1 MFILALTHN
10 TAFPVFSTW
19 FSTRIFW
26 GRMSKPLW
34 FSGIIPRSL
43 LSCFPSSSL
52 ACLQGSCAARG
63 ERQRSRPRRR
73 LPRHGQSPG
82 PSGTCGNRFRSHT
95 RLSGAGVTRG
105 LFPAAARDRLPPVR
119 QTRSPRGRDR
129 LPPPLTAQPRSPA
142 GKGPAPPQRSPQEG
156 AARAASALAP
166 PRPRPPPAKVSPARR
181 ARAPR
186 GL

>member
-19 FSTRIFW
+19 FSTPIFW

-43 LSCFPSSSL
+43 FCCPNSSL
-52 ACLQGSCAARG
+52 VCLQGRCAHGREAARSA
-63 ERQRSRPRRR
+63 RVPVAAFPVTAKPPR
-73 LPRHGQSPG
+73 

-95 RLSGAGVTRG
+95 RLSDAGVTRG

-119 QTRSPRGRDR
+119 RTRSPRGRDR
-129 LPPPLTAQPRSPA
+129 LPPPLTAQPR
-142 GKGPAPPQRSPQEG
+142 GEGPG
-156 AARAASALAP
+156 AASALPSGGRRPRRLSACPPAAP
-166 PRPRPPPAKVSPARR
+166 PASR
-181 ARAPR
+181 
-186 GL
+186 